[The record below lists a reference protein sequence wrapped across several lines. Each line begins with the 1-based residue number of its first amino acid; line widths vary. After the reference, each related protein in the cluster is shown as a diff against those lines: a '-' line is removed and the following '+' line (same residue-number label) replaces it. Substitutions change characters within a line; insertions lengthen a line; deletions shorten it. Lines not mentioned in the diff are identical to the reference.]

1 MRIEEDVGIPS
12 VYRTCLLLPIRCN
25 TLATPS
31 IALVE
36 SIFSELIDYIL

>member
-1 MRIEEDVGIPS
+1 MSIEEDVGIPS
-12 VYRTCLLLPIRCN
+12 VYRTCLLLPIGCN

-36 SIFSELIDYIL
+36 SIFPELIDSIL